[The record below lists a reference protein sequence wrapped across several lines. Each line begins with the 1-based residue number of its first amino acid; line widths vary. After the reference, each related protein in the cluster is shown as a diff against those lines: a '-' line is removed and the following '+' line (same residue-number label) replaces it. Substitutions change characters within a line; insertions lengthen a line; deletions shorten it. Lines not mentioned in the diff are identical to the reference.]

1 MTYESIQ
8 PTPMSIEV
16 NLEHLTY
23 TAYLFGLEEDLNN
36 PILSLDTDSRTA
48 FVLHHWLGYTI
59 EEAAALEELS
69 EEEFRADLRSAYLQ
83 LASHEV
89 GADVHLSEMLVEPA
103 LA

>member
-1 MTYESIQ
+1 
-8 PTPMSIEV
+8 MSIEV

-36 PILSLDTDSRTA
+36 PILSLDTGSRIA
-48 FVLHHWLGYTI
+48 FFLHHWLGHTI
-59 EEAAALEELS
+59 EEAAALAELS
-69 EEEFRADLRSAYLQ
+69 ENEFRAHLRSAYLQ

-89 GADVHLSEMLVEPA
+89 GANVHLSEMLAEPV